1 MGAKARERMTERM
14 ENASEKYRKVT
25 EKTESGSEKYRR
37 FRKEYPAFIYH
48 SYQVE
53 EAGEELKVSYFFEIP
68 GLAEFHPTWRFPKG
82 TQHKTAD
89 QKKLLMKILFS
100 LGMVE
105 LVSYWKITC
114 SPHVIIKAGNL
125 CAGQIE
131 WWKNLYFHGL
141 GEFFYVNG
149 IDEARMG
156 NFMEMIADIPEA
168 DFAPEAAP
176 MPEVSEAN
184 VTPVP
189 APLPEVFEADFTP
202 VPKAGCRVLVPIGGG
217 KDSAVTLELL
227 KEAKADIR
235 GYMINPRGATTET
248 AKAAGLEQGKLV
260 SVYRTLDKAMLD
272 LNQKG
277 FLNGHTPFSA
287 IVAFSSLAAAALDEI
302 FYIALSNESSAN
314 ESTIQ
319 GSTVN
324 HQYSKSFR
332 FEKDFHDYAR
342 RYLPGSAY
350 YFSMLRPLSEFQI
363 AGYFSACRAYHP
375 VFRSCNVGSKA
386 NVWCGHCPKCLFVAA
401 ILSPFLSQE
410 ELTVIF
416 GKNIFEDESL
426 WETLEQLTGIQ
437 EEKPF
442 ECVGSRREVNTAL
455 FLTAERQKKEGK
467 PLPALLAAYRKT
479 PQYKAARQ
487 LGDIFSDYFDEEN
500 LVPAPWKKLVLK
512 RCCGEAAK
520 SRIR

>member
-1 MGAKARERMTERM
+1 MGAKTRERMTEKM
-14 ENASEKYRKVT
+14 ENASEKYRRVT

-37 FRKEYPAFIYH
+37 FRKEYPVFIYH

-82 TQHKTAD
+82 TQHKTTD
-89 QKKLLMKILFS
+89 RKKLLMNILFS

-114 SPHVIIKAGNL
+114 SPHVIVKAGNL
-125 CAGQIE
+125 CAEQIE
-131 WWKNLYFHGL
+131 WWKNLYYHGL

-149 IDEARMG
+149 IDEARME
-156 NFMEMIADIPEA
+156 NFMEMLVDVPEA
-168 DFAPEAAP
+168 DFALAAAP
-176 MPEVSEAN
+176 MPEAS
-184 VTPVP
+184 
-189 APLPEVFEADFTP
+189 EADFTP
-202 VPKAGCRVLVPIGGG
+202 VPKEGCRVLVPIGGG

-227 KEAKADIR
+227 KEAKADIL

-302 FYIALSNESSAN
+302 VYIALSNESSAN

-350 YFSMLRPLSEFQI
+350 YFSMRRPHSEFQI
-363 AGYFSACRAYHP
+363 AGYFSTCRAYHP
-375 VFRSCNVGSKA
+375 IFRSCNVGSKTD
-386 NVWCGHCPKCLFVAA
+386 VWCGHCPKCLFVAA
-401 ILSPFLSQE
+401 ILSPFLPQE
-410 ELTVIF
+410 ELTAIF
-416 GKNIFEDESL
+416 GKNIFEDVSL
-426 WETLEQLTGIQ
+426 WETLERLTGIQ

-455 FLTAERQKKEGK
+455 LLTAERLEKEGK

-479 PQYKAARQ
+479 PQYKAAQQ

-500 LVPAPWKKLVLK
+500 LVPALWKKLVRK

-520 SRIR
+520 GRIR

>member
-1 MGAKARERMTERM
+1 MGAKTRERMTEKM
-14 ENASEKYRKVT
+14 ENASEKYQRVT
-25 EKTESGSEKYRR
+25 DKAESGSEKYRR
-37 FRKEYPAFIYH
+37 FRREYPEFIYH
-48 SYQVE
+48 SYQAE

-68 GLAEFHPTWRFPKG
+68 GLAKFHPTWRFPKG

-89 QKKLLMKILFS
+89 QKKLLMNILFS

-114 SPHVIIKAGNL
+114 SPRVIVKAGNL
-125 CAGQIE
+125 CTEQIE

-156 NFMEMIADIPEA
+156 NFMEMVVDVPEG
-168 DFAPEAAP
+168 DFAPAAAS
-176 MPEVSEAN
+176 MPEASEMN

-189 APLPEVFEADFTP
+189 APFPEVSKADFTP
-202 VPKAGCRVLVPIGGG
+202 VPKEGCRVLVPIGGG

-235 GYMINPRGATTET
+235 GYIINPRGATTET
-248 AKAAGLEQGKLV
+248 AKAAGLEREKVV

-287 IVAFSSLAAAALDEI
+287 IVAFSSLAAAALDEVS
-302 FYIALSNESSAN
+302 YIALSNESSAN

-375 VFRSCNVGSKA
+375 IFRSCNVGSKTD
-386 NVWCGHCPKCLFVAA
+386 VWCGHCPKCLFVVA

-410 ELTVIF
+410 ELTAIF

-455 FLTAERQKKEGK
+455 FLTAEHLEKEGK

-479 PQYKAARQ
+479 PQYKEARQ
-487 LGDIFSDYFDEEN
+487 IGDIFSDYFDEEN
-500 LVPAPWKKLVLK
+500 LVPAPWKKLVRK
-512 RCCGEAAK
+512 RCCKEIKG
-520 SRIR
+520 